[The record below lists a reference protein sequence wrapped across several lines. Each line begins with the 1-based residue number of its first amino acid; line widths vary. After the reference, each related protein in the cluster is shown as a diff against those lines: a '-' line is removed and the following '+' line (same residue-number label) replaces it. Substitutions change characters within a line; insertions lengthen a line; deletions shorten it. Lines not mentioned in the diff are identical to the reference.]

1 MNACE
6 LPGIAIGADG
16 LVIQKET
23 KDVKSHTFEE
33 YIYGGGINREMSKIY
48 GMLEIASL
56 RKILQRVES
65 EY

>member
-1 MNACE
+1 M
-6 LPGIAIGADG
+6 
-16 LVIQKET
+16 
-23 KDVKSHTFEE
+23 
-33 YIYGGGINREMSKIY
+33 GGGINREMSKIY